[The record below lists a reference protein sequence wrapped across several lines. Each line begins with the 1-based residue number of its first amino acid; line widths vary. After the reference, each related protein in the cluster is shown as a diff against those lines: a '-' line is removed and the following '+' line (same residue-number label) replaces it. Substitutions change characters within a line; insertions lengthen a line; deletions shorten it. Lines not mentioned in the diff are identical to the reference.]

1 MRNSEGVHIFLTQQ
15 NFTALV
21 AKKRK
26 IINDPV
32 YGFITIRHPFLL
44 ELIDHPYFQRLRRIS
59 QLGLSHLVYPG
70 AHHNRFQH
78 AIGAMHLMQ
87 NVIDEIR
94 LRGHEI
100 TEEEEVGLLCAVIL
114 HDIGHGPFSHA
125 LEHAIVAEVHHEQI
139 SSLMM
144 DRLNRHFAGRLTT
157 AIRIFNDQY
166 PKRFMHQLVSS
177 QLDMD
182 RMDYLARDSFFS
194 GVVEGQVGS
203 ERLIKMIDVVEDA
216 LVVEEKGIYSIEKFI
231 VARRFMYWQVYL
243 HKTVLSAEWMLLN
256 ALRRAKKL
264 AQEGVELFC
273 SPVLRHFLY
282 QKITLHQF
290 EESEHELDLFARLD
304 DYDIMGA
311 LKVWQDHSDR
321 VLSDLSR
328 RLVSRDLFRI
338 EIQKTPFDAAAIAAR
353 KSKLND
359 THRLSNDELSYYFIE
374 GKVDNKAYDRSNRGI
389 MVKLKDGTVMD
400 AADASD
406 HLNLDALS
414 RPVEKYFICYPKP

>member
-1 MRNSEGVHIFLTQQ
+1 MAT
-15 NFTALV
+15 
-21 AKKRK
+21 KRK

-32 YGFITIRHPFLL
+32 YGFITLRHRFILD
-44 ELIDHPYFQRLRRIS
+44 LIDHPYFQRLRRIT

-100 TEEEEVGLLCAVIL
+100 TPDEEIGLLSAVLL

-125 LEHAIVAEVHHEQI
+125 LEHAIAHDVHHEHI

-144 DRLNRHFAGRLTT
+144 SRLNQHFEGKLDL

-203 ERLIKMIDVVEDA
+203 ERLIKMIDVVDDD

-243 HKTVLSAEWMLLN
+243 HKTVLSAEYMLLN
-256 ALRRAKKL
+256 VLKRAKHL
-264 AQEGVELFC
+264 AEKGEEVFC
-273 SPVLRHFLY
+273 SPTLHLFLY
-282 QKITLHQF
+282 NKITHNAFL
-290 EESEHELDLFARLD
+290 SDPTLLDRFADLD
-304 DYDIMGA
+304 DYDILSAM
-311 LKVWQDHSDR
+311 KVWQSHPDK
-321 VLSDLSR
+321 VLSTLSR
-328 RLVSRDLFRI
+328 ALVNRQLFRI
-338 EIQKTPFDAAAIAAR
+338 EMQRESFTADALQQR
-353 KSKLND
+353 RNQVQEKFGFS
-359 THRLSNDELSYYFIE
+359 DEEMNYFFIT
-374 GKVDNKAYDRSNRGI
+374 GTADNKAYDAYGKGI
-389 MVKLKDGTVMD
+389 KVKMKDGSVID
-400 AADASD
+400 AAAASD
-406 HLNLDALS
+406 HQNLEELS
-414 RPVEKYFICYPKP
+414 VKVEKYFVCYPKG

>member
-1 MRNSEGVHIFLTQQ
+1 MRNSEAVHIFLTQQ

-21 AKKRK
+21 AKRRK

-78 AIGAMHLMQ
+78 AIGAMYLMQ

-100 TEEEEVGLLCAVIL
+100 TVDEEEGLLCAVVL

-125 LEHAIVAEVHHEQI
+125 LEHAIVEQVHHEQI

-144 DRLNRHFAGRLTT
+144 DRLNEHFEGRLST
-157 AIRIFNDQY
+157 AIRIFNNQY
-166 PKRFMHQLVSS
+166 PKQFMHQLVSS

-203 ERLIKMIDVVEDA
+203 ERLIKMIDVVDDA

-256 ALRRAKKL
+256 ALRRAKRL
-264 AQEGVELFC
+264 AQNGELLFC
-273 SPVLRHFLY
+273 SPVLHHFLY
-282 QKITLHQF
+282 EKITLQRF
-290 EESEHELDLFARLD
+290 HEDLQELEWFARLD

-311 LKVWQDHSDR
+311 LKVWQDHQDH
-321 VLSDLSR
+321 VLADLSR

-338 EIQKTPFDAAAIAAR
+338 ELQKVPFEEAVVEQKKQTLADR
-353 KSKLND
+353 YG
-359 THRLSNDELSYYFIE
+359 LSEDEMTYYFIQ
-374 GKVDNKAYDRSNRGI
+374 GKVDNKAYDKSNRGI
-389 MVKLKDGTVMD
+389 MVKMKDGSVMD

-406 HLNLDALS
+406 HLNLAALS
-414 RPVEKYFICYPKP
+414 TPVEKHFICYPKG